1 MEDIVDMESELS
13 KRLQEVMVMVIMMI
27 MIMVMVIIIIIV
39 CLFQTGRRLEEAANS
54 EVGKELGK
62 VDTSHSK

>member
-13 KRLQEVMVMVIMMI
+13 KRLQEVMVVVLVI
-27 MIMVMVIIIIIV
+27 MIMVMVMIIIIV
-39 CLFQTGRRLEEAANS
+39 CLFQTGQRLEEAANS

-62 VDTSHSK
+62 VETSHSK